1 MFGGPG
7 ETRETVEETI
17 DFIVNSIPRK
27 HLVVCVSAIRIF
39 KDTQLE
45 KIAIKEGQI
54 NENTDFLKPVFY
66 CSNDVQSEYIQ
77 SRIRWTTTNLP
88 NCLPLED
95 IKIRGIKKLIL
106 GLTYMYLKLTRNSN
120 PMWVYII
127 KMNNLKRRA

>member
-7 ETRETVEETI
+7 ETRQTVEETI
-17 DFIVNSIPRK
+17 DFIANSIPRK

-39 KDTQLE
+39 KGTQLE

-66 CSNDVQSEYIQ
+66 CSNDVQPEYIQ
-77 SRIRWTTTNLP
+77 SKIKWTTENLP

-106 GLTYMYLKLTRNSN
+106 GLTYIYLKLTRNNN
-120 PMWVYII
+120 PMWVYLI
-127 KMNNLKRRA
+127 KMNNLKRKA